1 MVSATL
7 PNEDAVRV
15 LAYEW
20 YRKLDTHAPLQDYLA
35 LLADDCRMVFPEA
48 TLTGKDS
55 FSAWYQGGAQNLP
68 GVINL
73 FFDEKHEVKRLDVK
87 LSGDKPSDWQAD
99 VLIVVKWEA
108 RRWTPPRPTSDY
120 LGFDAWQR
128 WTVRLSA
135 DGRPVVRDYIVDR
148 LEKLQGSADL

>member
-1 MVSATL
+1 MVKATL
-7 PNEDAVRV
+7 PSEDAVRV
-15 LAYEW
+15 LVYEW
-20 YRKLDTHAPLQDYLA
+20 YRKLDGHAPLSEYLA

-55 FSAWYQGGAQNLP
+55 FAAWYQGGANNFP

-73 FFDEKHEVKRLDVK
+73 FFDEKHEVKRVDVK
-87 LSGDKPSDWQAD
+87 LVDNEPSNWQAD

-108 RRWTPPRPTSDY
+108 RRWTPPRANSDY

-128 WTVRLSA
+128 WTVRLSS
-135 DGRPVVRDYIVDR
+135 DGKPVVRDYIVDR